1 MRPTCGARH
10 HRQSSPASLPQ
21 WGVVVVRC
29 HQRFVAIT
37 KDEANIVCK
46 IKMWNESG
54 RSHDAKV
61 LYATNDV
68 LHLRHVRHK
77 RLEHLLAHLHLAAA
91 LHHQSLQSHFSLSLS
106 PSLLFFP
113 PLPPTLSPMIGH
125 FSANSKPANT
135 HNTSIDEQ
143 YRKTASLSCAK
154 SFCDRNRAPLPSLSC
169 PKRTVHRRR
178 KMETALY
185 YTGMRN

>member
-1 MRPTCGARH
+1 VKGGGTRPTCGARH

-21 WGVVVVRC
+21 VGVVVVRC
-29 HQRFVAIT
+29 HERFVAIT
-37 KDEANIVCK
+37 KDEASIVCK
-46 IKMWNESG
+46 IKMWNELG

-106 PSLLFFP
+106 
-113 PLPPTLSPMIGH
+113 LSPFLSPPSSH
-125 FSANSKPANT
+125 
-135 HNTSIDEQ
+135 
-143 YRKTASLSCAK
+143 SLSHDWP
-154 SFCDRNRAPLPSLSC
+154 FLS
-169 PKRTVHRRR
+169 KQQTSKYAQHF
-178 KMETALY
+178 
-185 YTGMRN
+185 N